1 MVELNKIY
9 NEDCIEFM
17 KKIPMIHIMIN
28 LTQLNMFNG
37 WRKYFL
43 NVQEY

>member
-17 KKIPMIHIMIN
+17 KKIPNNTIDCII
-28 LTQLNMFNG
+28 TSPPYGFDKG
-37 WRKYFL
+37 YD
-43 NVQEY
+43 